1 MLCIKRF
8 IRPHDSNEIFGLGEV
23 DDVVRVAGKHLH
35 SGDFFTG
42 HLKFDDF
49 AAADSTLLNQT
60 VTGNDDENFGLGVV
74 PVLAAD
80 DTGAGNV
87 DGDLPCVLCLQ
98 QFRENA
104 AVIDM
109 HVQMAGDALL
119 RQIGQIGGIQFFC
132 QRT

>member
-1 MLCIKRF
+1 MLWIKRF
-8 IRPHDSNEIFGLGEV
+8 ICPHDGDEIFGLGEV
-23 DDVVRVAGKHLH
+23 DDVVRVAGEHLN

-49 AAADSTLLNQT
+49 AAADSALLNQT
-60 VTGNDDENFGLGVV
+60 VTGNDDENFRLGVV

-80 DTGAGNV
+80 NAGAGDV
-87 DGDLPCVLCLQ
+87 DGDLSCVLRLQ